1 MSATSDRMLA
11 SKTTKPIVNSP
22 RMEPIRARLH
32 FLRCRAMTKK
42 INAMRQKMIP
52 IAPQTTMIA
61 ARPSAPGIPANTL
74 ERTPPAAA
82 TRPHNTIPSIPAM
95 IMKIPA
101 IVGFIVFGFIG
112 GPIGGPIGG
121 MAVGPYIGGGA
132 VPGGALME
140 GGHDVSLLNR
150 SGLAEGAPRPPHL
163 FFPPPH
169 SVPGGGMEQLA
180 AERPWH
186 KHWPKDIP
194 KTIN

>member
-32 FLRCRAMTKK
+32 FLRCRAMTPP
-42 INAMRQKMIP
+42 INAIRPKMIP

-61 ARPSAPGIPANTL
+61 ARPSAPG
-74 ERTPPAAA
+74 
-82 TRPHNTIPSIPAM
+82 
-95 IMKIPA
+95 IPA

-132 VPGGALME
+132 VPGGALM
-140 GGHDVSLLNR
+140 
-150 SGLAEGAPRPPHL
+150 
-163 FFPPPH
+163 
-169 SVPGGGMEQLA
+169 GGGIQFHYLTETGREGPCPPSVFYPPRYSGPGERMEQLA

-186 KHWPKDIP
+186 KHWPKDVP
-194 KTIN
+194 KTIDYPEIRVDMTLSRAASCSI